1 MTKSQIGT
9 TSPVGEQCPRFR
21 GAAVFGAA
29 LSLALAV
36 CPLFAHAAE
45 GPRSNAKPITEVR
58 QPAPTQAPAVVA
70 KAAPEARPAAPAADW
85 RSLVS
90 EAGRRVDID
99 RASIKKDE
107 TGKTVA
113 WGRIVL
119 DKEVPDP
126 RSSAAYKVVQAYN
139 RYDCANRTFA
149 TLRRSFL
156 RGDGEV
162 LREEEVKAAAELPV
176 RSGSIEDRLLRE
188 ICRPQTPGEV
198 RREAERAA
206 GRVLE
211 VASFDLQKA
220 NEAVVAKETKK
231 AVKKVASSE
240 EAVAPARAAP
250 ADPAAALE
258 ARMAKAPAPRTTAA
272 PRRVVAREH
281 EVHWDYEGPGGPE
294 NWGKLKPEFAQCAKG
309 TRQSPIDLRDSIVV
323 DQEPIQ
329 FQYEQAPFRIVDNGH
344 TVQVTPQGN
353 NFITVMGRTYRLTQF
368 HFHRPSEERI
378 NGRDF
383 DMVAHLVHQSA
394 DGRLAVVAVLL
405 ERGEA
410 NPTIQTLWNNLPLE
424 KQDEFQ
430 PSTASLDP
438 ASLLPKDRRYLA
450 YMGSLT
456 TPPCTEGVLWLV
468 IRQPAQ
474 LSADQIGIFSRL
486 YRNNARPVQPG
497 NGRLIKESR

>member
-1 MTKSQIGT
+1 MNQSHIGM
-9 TSPVGEQCPRFR
+9 TSPIGGGRLRRPR
-21 GAAVFGAA
+21 GVAVFA
-29 LSLALAV
+29 LALGMVALL
-36 CPLFAHAAE
+36 PGGAFAASS
-45 GPRSNAKPITEVR
+45 RSNAKPITEVP
-58 QPAPTQAPAVVA
+58 QLAPAAPAVIA
-70 KAAPEARPAAPAADW
+70 KAAPEARAAAPMPDW

-99 RASIKKDE
+99 RNSIKKDE

-119 DKEVPDP
+119 DKDVPDP
-126 RSSAAYKVVQAYN
+126 RSSGAYKIVQAYN

-149 TLRRSFL
+149 TLKRSFL

-162 LREEEVKAAAELPV
+162 LRDEDVKAAAELPV

-188 ICRPQTPGEV
+188 ICRPETPGEV
-198 RREAERAA
+198 PRAAERAA

-220 NEAVVAKETKK
+220 NEAVVSKEAKK
-231 AVKKVASSE
+231 AMKKVVASD
-240 EAVAPARAAP
+240 AAP
-250 ADPAAALE
+250 APAQAAAPSDPAAALE
-258 ARMAKAPAPRTTAA
+258 ARMAKAPLPRHAVA
-272 PRRVVAREH
+272 VRRPLAREH
-281 EVHWDYEGPGGPE
+281 EAFWDYEGPGGPE
-294 NWGKLKPEFAQCAKG
+294 NWGRLSAEFALCAKG
-309 TRQSPIDLRDSIVV
+309 SRQSPIDLRDSILV

-353 NFITVMGRTYRLTQF
+353 NFITVMGRTYRLTQL

-383 DMVAHLVHQSA
+383 DMVIHLEHQSA
-394 DGRLAVVAVLL
+394 DGRLAMVAVLL

-410 NPTIQTLWNNLPLE
+410 NAAVQTLWNNLPLE
-424 KQDEFQ
+424 KHDEFQ
-430 PSTASLDP
+430 PASASLDP
-438 ASLLPKDRRYLA
+438 ASLLPQDRRYLA
-450 YMGSLT
+450 YMGSRT
-456 TPPCTEGVLWLV
+456 EPPCTEGVLWLV
-468 IRQPAQ
+468 IRQPVQ
-474 LSADQIGIFSRL
+474 VSAEQIGIFARL
-486 YRNNARPVQPG
+486 YRSNARPIQPA

>member
-1 MTKSQIGT
+1 MIQSRIGIIRQAEG
-9 TSPVGEQCPRFR
+9 VRAPRR
-21 GAAVFGAA
+21 LGACLLAAALGAAALLPGAA
-29 LSLALAV
+29 Q
-36 CPLFAHAAE
+36 AE
-45 GPRSNAKPITEVR
+45 GQRKNVKPITEMR
-58 QPAPTQAPAVVA
+58 LDGPAVVA
-70 KAAPEARPAAPAADW
+70 KAAPDAKSAAPAPAAAAPDW

-90 EAGRRVDID
+90 ETGRRVDID

-139 RYDCANRTFA
+139 RYDCSNRTFA
-149 TLRRSFL
+149 TLKRSFL
-156 RGDGEV
+156 RADGEV
-162 LREEEVKAAAELPV
+162 LREEDVKAAAELPV
-176 RSGSIEDRLLRE
+176 RGGSIEDRLLRE

-206 GRVLE
+206 GRVME

-220 NEAVVAKETKK
+220 NDALLAKETKK
-231 AVKKVASSE
+231 AMKKVAATE
-240 EAVAPARAAP
+240 APAPAAA
-250 ADPAAALE
+250 ADPAATLE
-258 ARMAKAPAPRTTAA
+258 ARMAKAPAPRAA
-272 PRRVVAREH
+272 VARRPPPPREV
-281 EVHWDYEGPGGPE
+281 EVHWDYEGLGGPE
-294 NWGKLKPEFAQCAKG
+294 NWGRLKPEFALCAKG
-309 TRQSPIDLRDSIVV
+309 ARQSPIDLRDTIQV

-329 FQYEQAPFRIVDNGH
+329 FQYEDAPFRIVDNGH
-344 TVQVTPQGN
+344 TIQVTPLGN
-353 NFITVMGRTYRLTQF
+353 NFITVMGRTYRLRQF
-368 HFHRPSEERI
+368 HFHRPSEELI

-405 ERGEA
+405 ERGA
-410 NPTIQTLWNNLPLE
+410 FNPTIQTLWNNLPLE

-430 PSTASLDP
+430 PTTATLDP
-438 ASLLPKDRRYLA
+438 ASLLPKDRGYFA

-468 IRQPAQ
+468 IRQPAPI
-474 LSADQIGIFSRL
+474 AAEQIGIFSRL
-486 YRNNARPVQPG
+486 YRNNTRPVQTG